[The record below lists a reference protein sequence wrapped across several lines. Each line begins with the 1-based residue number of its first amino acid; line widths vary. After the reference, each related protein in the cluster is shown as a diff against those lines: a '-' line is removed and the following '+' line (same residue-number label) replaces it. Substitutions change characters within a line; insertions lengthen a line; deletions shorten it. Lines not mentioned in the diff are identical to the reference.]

1 MTIRILLSSLFISLF
16 FTACQT
22 TPDVPLSPELD
33 KYTLIQE
40 NCESLRLTPGMHV
53 PDDLDR
59 ECRTF
64 LRRLDK
70 ANAIDYK
77 VAHFNDNADPKAKV
91 KPEFILLQT
100 DANRQHRKTEVE
112 YKTLSN
118 VINQVSLE
126 AISHDLLADVE
137 LTLTFPETEFTKTH
151 YDYYKEQAPQYQN
164 DTQFLIFE
172 KRYANE
178 LIVQGLGYL
187 SNGDKKRANKR
198 FKVAAEL
205 NNAQAEFLIGVIYE
219 AKHVDKAI
227 EWHTKAKEHGV
238 KSSRIHLA
246 RLYLRKHEPKVSL
259 KLYLEAAEDEDA
271 YAQYLL
277 YEQYKKTS
285 NTKSNAMANEWVQ
298 RSAAN
303 GFPPAEYA
311 YGQAL
316 LKEKRRADA
325 KEWLDKAQK
334 HGISAANATLGA
346 LYFKDKEYKK
356 AFEYL
361 NAAESSYAKYR
372 LAQMY
377 ERGLGVDVNFYK
389 SYMLYKESV
398 KLGRKKA
405 KKDVARLAK
414 LKTSKEEA
422 HQHAAKRKEKQR
434 LEAFCQRCGEEPIL
448 RNLRTKGMKINLRG
462 LVSLPMQP
470 AHGFIVSG
478 DDGRQ
483 FYVIDIEQKA
493 NVQQYQHV
501 NITAKA
507 TGNAVTISSPEGLT
521 TDIYQLNFQTRCQ
534 N

>member
-1 MTIRILLSSLFISLF
+1 MTIRILLPTLFISLF
-16 FTACQT
+16 FSACMT
-22 TPDVPLSPELD
+22 TPDVPLSEEL
-33 KYTLIQE
+33 KEYSRIQGQ
-40 NCESLRLTPGMHV
+40 CEDIRISVSAPDSLHV
-53 PDDLDR
+53 ACDELLKRFQKTND
-59 ECRTF
+59 
-64 LRRLDK
+64 
-70 ANAIDYK
+70 NDYK
-77 VAHFNDNADPKAKV
+77 MAKLRSKYENPKGKPEYIQLQTIAHRQHLKTELEYKEFIEDINHISLDAIENDN
-91 KPEFILLQT
+91 
-100 DANRQHRKTEVE
+100 
-112 YKTLSN
+112 
-118 VINQVSLE
+118 
-126 AISHDLLADVE
+126 LADVE
-137 LTLTFPETEFTKTH
+137 LTLTFLETEFTKAH
-151 YDYYKEQAPQYQN
+151 YDYYKMQSPQHQN

-172 KRYANE
+172 KRHANE
-178 LIVQGLGYL
+178 LVIQGLGYL
-187 SNGDKKRANKR
+187 SNGDKKHANQR

-219 AKHVDKAI
+219 AKHIDKAI

-238 KSSRIHLA
+238 KSSGIHLA
-246 RLYLRKHEPKVSL
+246 RLYLRKHEPKESQ
-259 KLYLEAAEDEDA
+259 KFYLEAAENEDA

-298 RSAAN
+298 KSAAN

-316 LKEKRRADA
+316 LKEKRRDDA
-325 KEWLDKAQK
+325 KEWLIKAQE
-334 HGISAANATLGA
+334 HGVSAANGTLGA
-346 LYFKDKEYKK
+346 LYFKDKEYTK
-356 AFEYL
+356 AFNYL
-361 NAAESSYAKYR
+361 NAAKSSYAKYR

-377 ERGLGVDVNFYK
+377 EKGLGIDINYYQ

-414 LKTSKEEA
+414 LKTGKEQA
-422 HQHAAKRKEKQR
+422 HHHAAKRKEKQR

-462 LVSLPMQP
+462 RVSLPLQP
-470 AHGFIVSG
+470 AHGFIVSS

-493 NVQQYQHV
+493 NVKQYQHV
-501 NITAKA
+501 DITAKA
-507 TGNAVTISSPEGLT
+507 TGNAITISSPEGLT
-521 TDIYQLNFQTRCQ
+521 TDIYQLNFQTQCQ